1 MHENIFI
8 VSEISHYSEVQ
19 IRNDTNRYT
28 KFLWKRVIEK
38 VTDCLLTTD
47 VELNGNESS
56 NDLGKNC

>member
-1 MHENIFI
+1 MR
-8 VSEISHYSEVQ
+8 VSSWCLKFHIYSEVQ
-19 IRNDTNRYT
+19 IRNDTKLIP
-28 KFLWKRVIEK
+28 KFLWKCVIEK

>member
-1 MHENIFI
+1 M
-8 VSEISHYSEVQ
+8 VSEISHLL
-19 IRNDTNRYT
+19 
-28 KFLWKRVIEK
+28 KCVIEK

>member
-1 MHENIFI
+1 MCLKFNI
-8 VSEISHYSEVQ
+8 YSEVQ
-19 IRNDTNRYT
+19 IRNDTKLIR
-28 KFLWKRVIEK
+28 KVLWKCVIEK